1 MTFVYCKNCNEKIDA
16 NPPQG
21 NVQIE
26 GNVTYNNVT
35 LDSNSLNFG
44 PGGELNFGKGG
55 SVNFT
60 SSSSRIK
67 CPSCGQVFNY
77 NKNEFHNE

>member
-1 MTFVYCKNCNEKIDA
+1 MSFVYCKNCKEKIEA

-35 LDSNSLNFG
+35 MDGNSLNFG
-44 PGGELNFGKGG
+44 PGGELNLSNGG

-60 SSSSRIK
+60 SSGSRIK
-67 CPSCGQVFNY
+67 CNSCGKVFAY
-77 NKNEFHNE
+77 SKNEFHND